1 MTGPGD
7 RTQSVFR
14 ALADPTRRE
23 ILAMLVEG
31 PRPIG
36 DIAAEFDMTRP
47 AIAKHLIILR
57 DGDLIRVETRG
68 RERINRLNAAALKS
82 AADWL
87 RYFDQ
92 FWDEKLAN
100 LKSAVEKKRGRR

>member
-1 MTGPGD
+1 MAQPAA
-7 RTQSVFR
+7 RTQAVFR

-23 ILAMLVEG
+23 ILAMLAAG

-47 AIAKHLIILR
+47 AIAKHLAILR
-57 DGDLIRVETRG
+57 DGDLIRVAAKG

-87 RYFDQ
+87 HYFDQ

-100 LKSAVEKKRGRR
+100 LKSAVEQKRGRR